1 MSLSNALRDLGKQ
14 QINHELL
21 FSSALSHVALNQP
34 PRTSHRGGGGGG
46 AAATAAAAANQAN
59 GAAGAK
65 TPPWSEKFAFAFYSN
80 GKRRRIRRDNEIGK
94 ARAGKLQQLVELFDD
109 HTLEE
114 TDCINLEAFISIG
127 AQLRLRLSE
136 QQGELP
142 ATFEADAAKYFDEAC
157 NEPHGE

>member
-1 MSLSNALRDLGKQ
+1 M
-14 QINHELL
+14 HV
-21 FSSALSHVALNQP
+21 HVAAAA
-34 PRTSHRGGGGGG
+34 TAAAAVAVAAAAAAATAVAAAAAAAAAASAAATA

-94 ARAGKLQQLVELFDD
+94 ARAGQLQQLVELSDD

-114 TDCINLEAFISIG
+114 PDCINLEAFISIG